1 MNTDELKIRARRIV
15 RAQILKAF
23 YITFLLLIS
32 IIIITV
38 SILVSPKKKD
48 PEEPESVINEIV
60 PTAEEEKEV
69 LIVKPV
75 YYNVPLDYELQD
87 YIRSNCEKY
96 DVPMS
101 LIIAIIEQESCFQAD
116 VISPTA
122 DYGLMQINI
131 INHQRMAEE
140 LGVTDIMDPFQNV
153 LSGIYLIAENLRA
166 ENDDI
171 AGALLRYS
179 NGPTGANRLRSKGVY
194 ITQHSG
200 KILNAY
206 YRYKEVI

>member
-1 MNTDELKIRARRIV
+1 MNKSDLRR
-15 RAQILKAF
+15 KAF
-23 YITFLLLIS
+23 AISFLFLIS
-32 IIIITV
+32 IVIIAVIILESKKSEPSKPEAAAEDA
-38 SILVSPKKKD
+38 SIIVTSKPAED
-48 PEEPESVINEIV
+48 PGEE
-60 PTAEEEKEV
+60 AAAA
-69 LIVKPV
+69 LPV
-75 YYNVPLDYELQD
+75 YYDVPLDHELQD
-87 YIRSNCEKY
+87 YIRTNCEKY

-131 INHQRMAEE
+131 INHQRMADE

-171 AGALLRYS
+171 TGALLRYS
-179 NGPTGANRLRSKGVY
+179 NGPTGANRLRSNGVY

-206 YRYKEVI
+206 YQYM

>member
-1 MNTDELKIRARRIV
+1 MNKSDLRR
-15 RAQILKAF
+15 KAF
-23 YITFLLLIS
+23 AISFLFLIS
-32 IIIITV
+32 IVIIAVI
-38 SILVSPKKKD
+38 ILEGKRSEPS
-48 PEEPESVINEIV
+48 EPEAA
-60 PTAEEEKEV
+60 AEEASI
-69 LIVKPV
+69 IVTREPAEDPGEEAAATLPV
-75 YYNVPLDYELQD
+75 YYDVPLDYELQD

-194 ITQHSG
+194 ITQHSE